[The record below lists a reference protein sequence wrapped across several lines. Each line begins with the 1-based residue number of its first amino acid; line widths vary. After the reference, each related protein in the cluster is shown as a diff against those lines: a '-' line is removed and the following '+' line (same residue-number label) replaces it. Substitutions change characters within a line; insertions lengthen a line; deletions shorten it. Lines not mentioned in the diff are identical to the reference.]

1 MLWILSFHII
11 FMVAW
16 FAGLF
21 YLPRLF
27 VYHAASEDFISINR
41 FKRMEKKLFYFIMT
55 PAGVLTTVFGLWLLF
70 LKLPE
75 YLSLAWM
82 QGKLIF
88 VFMLWIYHGYCGK
101 LLNNFKQDRNRHSSK
116 FFRFFNEIPT
126 VLLIVIVILAV
137 VRPAMRL

>member
-27 VYHAASEDFISINR
+27 VYHAQSTDEIGIER
-41 FKRMEKKLFYFIMT
+41 FKVMEKKLFYYIMT
-55 PAGVLTTVFGLWLLF
+55 PAGILTTVFGFWLLF
-70 LKLPE
+70 LNLPV
-75 YLSLAWM
+75 YMSLIWM
-82 QGKLIF
+82 HIKLIF
-88 VFMLWIYHGYCGK
+88 VLILWIYHLYCGK
-101 LLNNFKQDRNRHSSK
+101 LLHDFKHNRNRYSST

-126 VLLIVIVILAV
+126 VLLIIIVILAIV
-137 VRPAMRL
+137 KP